1 MSLFNI
7 QNNNHSQHCGHNKYM
22 YMNLNSRFILNLQKI
37 QVQLF
42 DTRSNDIMI
51 IV

>member
-1 MSLFNI
+1 MSLFNTLD
-7 QNNNHSQHCGHNKYM
+7 QHCGHNKYM
-22 YMNLNSRFILNLQKI
+22 YMDLNSLFILNLQKI